1 MEQVSPDYMR
11 DFFKECIKDLNLPNG
26 WENISYGNDVC
37 PSFLFNGWQIFI
49 DHKDPKQRE
58 LEGQTRF
65 IVKKEKEYGQGD
77 LSLFL
82 ETDDFDHVLKI
93 LEIEKG
99 LNSTIINP
107 ST

>member
-1 MEQVSPDYMR
+1 MSIYPE
-11 DFFKECIKDLNLPNG
+11 DFFKECIKDLSIPNE
-26 WENISYGNDVC
+26 WENISYKNDAC

-49 DHKDPKQRE
+49 NHKDPKQRE
-58 LEGQTRF
+58 IEEQLRF
-65 IVKKEKEYGQGD
+65 FVHKAEEYGEAD

-82 ETDDFDHVLKI
+82 ETDELDHVFKF